1 MKIEYPV
8 IESPVARPAHLT
20 DEYKLV
26 FDEEFDGDTLDMS
39 RWNYNYTWGNT
50 HNHAAYCAPENVIVS
65 DGCLT
70 LLGER
75 KRHPDSTGKY
85 GNFNG
90 KKLDLLYTGAA
101 INTHGKCHFT
111 YGYFEA
117 SLKIP
122 RGRGMWPAWWM
133 LSEGWPPEID
143 MMEILGSRTDR
154 IMVNCH
160 FGNDYRDEKSEEQR
174 IDLGFDSSAGFHVY
188 GLDWTRE
195 RMIFYIDGKP
205 VGHPFV
211 GEEGLSQC
219 RDMYMILNLAI
230 DGWDGTPDDKTP
242 FPAKYMCDYVR
253 VWQRGGE

>member
-1 MKIEYPV
+1 MDIQRQE
-8 IESPVARPAHLT
+8 VARPAHLS

-26 FDEEFDGDTLDMS
+26 FDEEFDGDTLDLS
-39 RWNYNYTWGNT
+39 KWNYNYPWGNT
-50 HNHAAYCAPENVIVS
+50 HNHAAFCAPENVIVK

-75 KRHPDSTGKY
+75 RRHPDAVDKVGL
-85 GNFNG
+85 FNG
-90 KKLDLLYTGAA
+90 KELELLYTSGAV
-101 INTHGKCHFT
+101 NTQGKCHFT

-154 IMVNCH
+154 LMVNCH
-160 FGNDYRDEKSEEQR
+160 FGRDYTEERSEEQR
-174 IDLGFDSSAGFHVY
+174 VTLPFDSSSDFHTY
-188 GLDWTRE
+188 GLDWEADHMT
-195 RMIFYIDGKP
+195 FYVDGAP

-211 GEEGLSQC
+211 GKEGLAQC

-230 DGWDGTPDDKTP
+230 DGWDGKPDDGTE
-242 FPAKYMCDYVR
+242 FPAKYQCDFVR
-253 VWQRGGE
+253 VWQRN